1 VYCGSARLLRS
12 SENLATEKLSADE
25 AAWSIDSYCMAC
37 IVQPRISG
45 GGFTRR
51 TRQVVIYILS
61 TRE

>member
-1 VYCGSARLLRS
+1 
-12 SENLATEKLSADE
+12 
-25 AAWSIDSYCMAC
+25 MAC